1 MKTILILLVLG
12 FATVHSSFG
21 QTLKNLTYNASNGQV
36 IANTGSNVLT
46 FTNSVY
52 IGGSIRMLDG
62 TNKAFE
68 FPNDA
73 EAEFSYGISFLNTN
87 AASGT
92 RTNLGLGATWLTN
105 TNVTNFRTAVGLG
118 STNFVIFNGLEAM
131 GVGIEASGILLSGSN
146 ATLSFEEESAKAQTR
161 TNLGLGASWLINT
174 NNPVFVNTNGTLATP
189 TNFFT
194 ANLPIWAT
202 STNPASAASSLGQA
216 LSAPSYL
223 RTSSRDT
230 SSNNAGGIVSAISF
244 DGINWEA
251 TRNHTIFPVFSRDA
265 SPIWYSNKWVSIY
278 TDAFGS
284 TNKTFG
290 IATSTDL
297 LSWQTNFSVTLTGT
311 NTAGTGN
318 NVWAPE
324 WFVDGT
330 NYYALVRLST
340 TAGNNYG
347 APGVGWMRALNPGTW
362 TSWSDWTPFDSTVR
376 IDANDFYIVKKDNL
390 YWLFSHGGTHLNGKQ
405 PAGSNVVNNITLQ
418 YSTNPFGNYSPLVE
432 ITEPLRQ
439 IIRPGNSS
447 AFFEGP
453 SVVNVEGS
461 RWRLFFQDGL
471 DNTAW
476 AIDSYDDFATWNT
489 NSLRRLQYSGF
500 DGSGHG
506 TVVGINTSNQQ
517 GVRQAVLALGTGPT
531 IGGAWLTNTN
541 VTNFR
546 TAIGLGS
553 AATND
558 SAAFQPAS
566 ANLTNLASNNAIN
579 LTNFPALLL
588 RTNGSAAGLTS
599 FPTLNQNTTGTA
611 SNVTGVVALTNGG
624 TGTNSAGGARTNLE
638 LGITNSVVFSN
649 ITANGTL
656 GVSNA
661 ATFAT
666 NVTIVGNLTA
676 KSLVTSDPVNIILD
690 ATQTSAATNG
700 VLTLPDNANLIRLT
714 NNNAISAVTNGRLGS
729 FYYLVNQA
737 TNAVTLSNVG
747 GITVDGATNLTL
759 APNES
764 ATLVALG
771 PTNISVA
778 NRGGL
783 ETNNNVT
790 FSNITASGTITATG
804 TLTATGNVTMNGSG
818 NLAPSQAASSGAS
831 LMTRDLIYQSEAD
844 FNSGDPIGIVAATA
858 VGSGAGQGQY
868 ITLGWQTTV
877 TTNANTAAGAYFG
890 DATWSQ
896 SSFSGAA
903 MPANKAVDLTMKG
916 VMLRVESNTNFVN
929 RVAFGVGAAT
939 RTPPAAGNPAATNQS
954 WGVNFFY
961 DGTNQVYQPF
971 WYTTNYNTA
980 PTAVVPNL
988 STASW
993 LGRVYTMRFQQTTNG
1008 QISFYIN
1015 DGFASRLS
1023 STPTWTTNVTWPS
1036 TSYGGRF
1043 IGMECA
1049 TATNAAPAT
1058 GVRIHFRV
1066 AYLRYD
1072 P

>member
-12 FATVHSSFG
+12 VAAVHSSFG

-46 FTNSVY
+46 FTNP
-52 IGGSIRMLDG
+52 LQFA
-62 TNKAFE
+62 TN
-68 FPNDA
+68 
-73 EAEFSYGISFLNTN
+73 S
-87 AASGT
+87 
-92 RTNLGLGATWLTN
+92 RAT
-105 TNVTNFRTAVGLG
+105 
-118 STNFVIFNGLEAM
+118 
-131 GVGIEASGILLSGSN
+131 
-146 ATLSFEEESAKAQTR
+146 TR

-174 NNPVFVNTNGTLATP
+174 NNPVFVNTNGTLAAP

-202 STNPASAASSLGQA
+202 STNPASAASSLGQT
-216 LSAPSYL
+216 LSAPAYL

-230 SSNNAGGIVSAISF
+230 SSNNTGGIVSAISF

-265 SPIWYSNKWVSIY
+265 STIWYSNKWVSIY

-290 IATSTDL
+290 IATSTNL

-376 IDANDFYIVKKDNL
+376 VDANDFYIVKKDSL
-390 YWLFSHGGTHLNGKQ
+390 YWLFSHGGTHLGGKQ

-432 ITEPLRQ
+432 ITEPLRA

-506 TVVGINTSNQQ
+506 TVVGINATNQQ

-553 AATND
+553 AATNEA
-558 SAAFQPAS
+558 SAFQPAS

-611 SNVTGVVALTNGG
+611 SNVTGVVAITNGG
-624 TGTNSAGGARTNLE
+624 TGTNTAGGARTNLE
-638 LGITNSVVFSN
+638 LGITNSVTFSN

-656 GVSNA
+656 GVSNTA
-661 ATFAT
+661 AFAT
-666 NVTIVGNLTA
+666 NVSVAGNLTV

-729 FYYLVNQA
+729 FYYLVNQV
-737 TNAVTLSNVG
+737 TNGTSVTISNVG
-747 GITVDGATNLTL
+747 GITVDGAANLTL

-790 FSNITASGTITATG
+790 FSNITATG
-804 TLTATGNVTMNGSG
+804 TLAVTGNATLSGSD
-818 NLAPSQAASSGAS
+818 NLAPSQTNASSASS
-831 LMTRDLIYQSEAD
+831 LMTRNLVGQEFVTPRNRMQTTYWFGLEGLGGWQIVNSGGTAIANRTPKFGPSLAFYASSKPATTAAGFGVRLGSTSISGQGAWRSVDGGAFTARTQVVNYYADNRAFGFSFAAGNNTNFWAAPDSFGLFWVQQPTNSWAASTAFALHERIAVSNIVWAVATAGTTDTNAPTWTDLIGSTVTNGTAVFRNIGPHTSNNWVLAIGHTNASQVVMTNTGKTNWVKVSGNSDVLLTLRYGTNTTVGPYTVYGSVADGTGQGSEVTLNLSTNNV
-844 FNSGDPIGIVAATA
+844 FVSPQYWLRFESTNTA
-858 VGSGAGQGQY
+858 VG
-868 ITLGWQTTV
+868 
-877 TTNANTAAGAYFG
+877 NEAAGIRYFSM
-890 DATWSQ
+890 DA
-896 SSFSGAA
+896 
-903 MPANKAVDLTMKG
+903 
-916 VMLRVESNTNFVN
+916 EI
-929 RVAFGVGAAT
+929 
-939 RTPPAAGNPAATNQS
+939 PPLN
-954 WGVNFFY
+954 
-961 DGTNQVYQPF
+961 
-971 WYTTNYNTA
+971 
-980 PTAVVPNL
+980 
-988 STASW
+988 
-993 LGRVYTMRFQQTTNG
+993 
-1008 QISFYIN
+1008 
-1015 DGFASRLS
+1015 
-1023 STPTWTTNVTWPS
+1023 
-1036 TSYGGRF
+1036 
-1043 IGMECA
+1043 
-1049 TATNAAPAT
+1049 
-1058 GVRIHFRV
+1058 
-1066 AYLRYD
+1066 
-1072 P
+1072 

>member
-1 MKTILILLVLG
+1 VNNKTYEFDYDETVTSAGTVAGRIVSYDIVFSDSVPTDNASLITSGTLSDARL
-12 FATVHSSFG
+12 SSNVP
-21 QTLKNLTYNASNGQV
+21 LKNMANIFTQNQTINGDV
-36 IANTGSNVLT
+36 EVTDSTKGIILKSGNNTRWRITITDSGTLQRVAL
-46 FTNSVY
+46 
-52 IGGSIRMLDG
+52 SILAALAIVSSSTAQTVTDVVVG
-62 TNKAFE
+62 TN
-68 FPNDA
+68 
-73 EAEFSYGISFLNTN
+73 
-87 AASGT
+87 
-92 RTNLGLGATWLTN
+92 
-105 TNVTNFRTAVGLG
+105 
-118 STNFVIFNGLEAM
+118 
-131 GVGIEASGILLSGSN
+131 GVLVA
-146 ATLSFEEESAKAQTR
+146 
-161 TNLGLGASWLINT
+161 
-174 NNPVFVNTNGTLATP
+174 P

-194 ANLPIWAT
+194 ANLPNWAT
-202 STNPASAASSLGQA
+202 STNPASAASSLGQT
-216 LSAPSYL
+216 LSAPAYL

-230 SSNNAGGIVSAISF
+230 GSNNTGGIVSAISF

-265 SPIWYSNKWVSIY
+265 SPLWYSNKWVSIY

-311 NTAGTGN
+311 NTVGTGN

-330 NYYALVRLST
+330 NVYALVRLST

-376 IDANDFYIVKKDNL
+376 VDANDFYIVKKGSL
-390 YWLFSHGGTHLNGKQ
+390 YWLFSHGGTHLSGKQ

-432 ITEPLRQ
+432 ITEPLRA

-506 TVVGINTSNQQ
+506 TVVGINATNQQ
-517 GVRQAVLALGTGPT
+517 GIRQAVLALGTGPT

-558 SAAFQPAS
+558 ASAFQPS
-566 ANLTNLASNNAIN
+566 STNLTSLASNNAIN

-624 TGTNSAGGARTNLE
+624 TGTNTAGGARTNLE
-638 LGITNSVVFSN
+638 LGITNSVTFSN

-656 GVSNA
+656 GVSNTA
-661 ATFAT
+661 AFAT
-666 NVTIVGNLTA
+666 NVSVAGNLTV

-690 ATQTSAATNG
+690 ATQTSADTNG

-729 FYYLVNQA
+729 FYYLVNQV
-737 TNAVTLSNVG
+737 TNGTSVTLSNVG
-747 GITVDGATNLTL
+747 GIVIDGAANLTL

-790 FSNITASGTITATG
+790 FSNITASGAITATG

-818 NLAPSQAASSGAS
+818 NLAPAQTASSDAS
-831 LMTRDLIYQSEAD
+831 LMTRGIVYQSQAD
-844 FNSGDPIGIVAATA
+844 FNSGDP
-858 VGSGAGQGQY
+858 VGSQSAITTGTGASQGAFLTFGHTVQ
-868 ITLGWQTTV
+868 V
-877 TTNANTAAGAYFG
+877 TTNTNSAAGVYFG
-890 DATWSQ
+890 DAIWNQ
-896 SSFSGAA
+896 ASFSGGP
-903 MPANKAVDLTMKG
+903 MPANKAIDLTMKG
-916 VMLRVESNTNFVN
+916 VMLRVESNTNFVS

-971 WYTTNYNTA
+971 WYTTNYNTG
-980 PTAVVPNL
+980 PTGLVPEL
-988 STASW
+988 ATGSW
-993 LGRVYTMRFQQTTNG
+993 FSLVYTMRFTQTTNG
-1008 QISFYIN
+1008 QISFYLN
-1015 DGFASRLS
+1015 NGRASRLS

-1036 TSYGGRF
+1036 ANYGGRF

-1049 TATNAAPAT
+1049 TATNAAPTT
-1058 GVRIHFRV
+1058 GARMHYRN
-1066 AYLRYD
+1066 AYIKYD

>member
-12 FATVHSSFG
+12 VAVVHSSFG

-46 FTNSVY
+46 FTNP
-52 IGGSIRMLDG
+52 LQFA
-62 TNKAFE
+62 TNSRA
-68 FPNDA
+68 
-73 EAEFSYGISFLNTN
+73 I
-87 AASGT
+87 T
-92 RTNLGLGATWLTN
+92 RTNLSLGATWLTN
-105 TNVTNFRTAVGLG
+105 TNVTNFRSAIGLG
-118 STNFVIFNGLEAM
+118 ATNTVAFDTIQIQSDIFTPALEAADGTNYVILTAAEISFQ
-131 GVGIEASGILLSGSN
+131 GVSGP
-146 ATLSFEEESAKAQTR
+146 QTR

-174 NNPVFVNTNGTLATP
+174 NNPVFVNTNGTLAAP

-202 STNPASAASSLGQA
+202 STNPASAASSLGQT

-265 SPIWYSNKWVSIY
+265 STIWYSNKWVSIY

-311 NTAGTGN
+311 NTAGAGN

-376 IDANDFYIVKKDNL
+376 VDANDFYIVKKDNL
-390 YWLFSHGGTHLNGKQ
+390 YWLFSHGGTHLGGKQ

-432 ITEPLRQ
+432 ITEPLRA

-453 SVVNVEGS
+453 SVVNIEGS

-506 TVVGINTSNQQ
+506 TVVGINATNQQ

-553 AATND
+553 AATNEA
-558 SAAFQPAS
+558 SAFQPSS

-611 SNVTGVVALTNGG
+611 SNVTGVVAITNGG
-624 TGTNSAGGARTNLE
+624 TGTNTAGGARTNLE
-638 LGITNSVVFSN
+638 LGVTNSVTFSN

-656 GVSNA
+656 GVSNTA
-661 ATFAT
+661 AFAT
-666 NVTIVGNLTA
+666 NVSVAGNLTV

-737 TNAVTLSNVG
+737 TNAVILSNVG
-747 GITVDGATNLTL
+747 GITVDGGGNLTL

-818 NLAPSQAASSGAS
+818 NLAPSQTASSDAS
-831 LMTRDLIYQSEAD
+831 LMTRGIIYQSEAD
-844 FNSGDPIGIVAATA
+844 FNSGDPVGVIALNQVGTGASSAQYA
-858 VGSGAGQGQY
+858 V
-868 ITLGWQTTV
+868 LGWGSTV
-877 TTNANTAAGAYFG
+877 TTNTNTAAGTYFG
-890 DATWSQ
+890 EATWTQ
-896 SSFSGAA
+896 SSFSGGA

-916 VMLRVESNTNFVN
+916 VMLRVETNTNFVS
-929 RVAFGVGAAT
+929 RVLFGVGAPG

-971 WYTTNYNTA
+971 WYTTNYNTG
-980 PTAVVPNL
+980 PIGIVPEL
-988 STASW
+988 SHLSW
-993 LGRVYTMRFQQTTNG
+993 LGLVYTMRFTQTTNG

-1015 DGFASRLS
+1015 NGRASRLS
-1023 STPTWTTNVTWPS
+1023 STPVWTTNVTWPS
-1036 TSYGGRF
+1036 VNYGGRY

-1049 TATNAAPAT
+1049 TATNAAPVA
-1058 GVRIHFRV
+1058 GARIHYRI